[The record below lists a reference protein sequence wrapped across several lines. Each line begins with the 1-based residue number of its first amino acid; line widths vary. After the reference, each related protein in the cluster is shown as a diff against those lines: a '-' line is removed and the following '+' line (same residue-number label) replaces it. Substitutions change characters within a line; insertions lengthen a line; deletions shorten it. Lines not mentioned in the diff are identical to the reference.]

1 MSVLLSISKTYTGLQ
16 RKVTRVLLAYSLY
29 RRTVIKEIGY
39 SRFHIQA
46 HPIAYVILGTDS
58 THDRKLYRFHSLT
71 LSTNL
76 AIHTFFNGTPRR
88 NIHRKVLCIH
98 KVPVGPYRNA
108 NIMQLLAYLF
118 RAALIPYVRSKIGIR
133 QPAFHR
139 EALRQVF
146 PHRNSQTEPLFVVY
160 IRNFL
165 FASLQIGH
173 TILKNQFLPVGNS
186 NNAIG
191 RRG

>member
-29 RRTVIKEIGY
+29 RRTVIKEIRY

-88 NIHRKVLCIH
+88 NVHRKVLCIH

-118 RAALIPYVRSKIGIR
+118 RAALIPYVS
-133 QPAFHR
+133 P
-139 EALRQVF
+139 L
-146 PHRNSQTEPLFVVY
+146 STEKP
-160 IRNFL
+160 
-165 FASLQIGH
+165 FAKFFRTETPKLSGCLWSI
-173 TILKNQFLPVGNS
+173 S
-186 NNAIG
+186 AIFFS
-191 RRG
+191 RLCR

>member
-1 MSVLLSISKTYTGLQ
+1 MSVLPSISKTYAGLQ

-46 HPIAYVILGTDS
+46 NPIAYVILGTDS

-133 QPAFHR
+133 QP
-139 EALRQVF
+139 L
-146 PHRNSQTEPLFVVY
+146 STEKP
-160 IRNFL
+160 
-165 FASLQIGH
+165 FAKFFRTETPKLSGCLWSI
-173 TILKNQFLPVGNS
+173 S
-186 NNAIG
+186 AIFFS
-191 RRG
+191 RLCR

>member
-29 RRTVIKEIGY
+29 RRTVIKEIRY

-88 NIHRKVLCIH
+88 NVHRKVLCIH
-98 KVPVGPYRNA
+98 KYNA
-108 NIMQLLAYLF
+108 ASGLSF
-118 RAALIPYVRSKIGIR
+118 PSC
-133 QPAFHR
+133 PHT
-139 EALRQVF
+139 LRQKQDRYTSARF
-146 PHRNSQTEPLFVVY
+146 PQRNPSPSFSAPKHRN
-160 IRNFL
+160 
-165 FASLQIGH
+165 
-173 TILKNQFLPVGNS
+173 
-186 NNAIG
+186 
-191 RRG
+191 